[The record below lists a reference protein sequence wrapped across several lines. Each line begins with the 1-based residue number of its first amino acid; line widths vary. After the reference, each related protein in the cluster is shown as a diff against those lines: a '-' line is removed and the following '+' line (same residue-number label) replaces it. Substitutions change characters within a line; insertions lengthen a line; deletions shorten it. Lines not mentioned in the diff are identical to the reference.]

1 MIEHLIRKNN
11 IKLHDDEKTHNVALK
26 LLTSLVNAD
35 TDVWEELLAPE
46 EMFITEIVSNKFC
59 KIDVDK
65 IDYLL
70 RDSRCAEK
78 IDGIDVRPF
87 IGFWK
92 RARIVFDKNGR
103 SHVGYHDGDF
113 EIIENLFYN
122 RA

>member
-103 SHVGYHDGDF
+103 SHVGYHVDDF